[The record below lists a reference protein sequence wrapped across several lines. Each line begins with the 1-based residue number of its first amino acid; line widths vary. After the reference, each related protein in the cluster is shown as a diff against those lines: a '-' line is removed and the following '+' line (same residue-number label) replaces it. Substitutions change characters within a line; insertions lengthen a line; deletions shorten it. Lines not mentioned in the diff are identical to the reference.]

1 MKQRKKG
8 RIIAVCIAAAVLA
21 GAAAAVVFIITRYF
35 NYNAYQQYLTSYE
48 LEEGKEFRPLDD
60 ASADVPGMVLAA
72 ENGELK
78 LYTDE
83 GTSEIAVYEKATGH
97 ITYSNPED
105 REEDTVAAG
114 VNRSLLN
121 STLDV
126 IYYNSAGNRAS
137 MNNYDMSIQYGQF
150 EAQALENGIRYVYTL
165 EDPSNSTGIIPTQI
179 SEERLQ
185 TLILDKLGER
195 DARTMKGRFTLRD
208 GIYYLNE
215 DAMNSKVGMQRMNA
229 TFEECG
235 YTEEDYAIDMEGAE
249 GSGNVSFQ
257 VAMDYRLT
265 DNGLAVSIP
274 VNQIKE
280 QGGAKITRLRVLPFF
295 GAAGTQAEGYMMVPD
310 GSGALIY
317 LNNGATTPAYMQN
330 VYGIDPV
337 VQSYVVTDLTE
348 TVRLPVFGMKNG
360 EQAFLGRITEGDSLG
375 IINADVAGRTNSYN
389 YVYTEF
395 SVREMELLNMFG
407 VSGNKAD
414 VPSVERE
421 LYDENLTVVYS
432 FLGGE
437 RADYSGMAQCYREQ
451 LRAEGALGSAEAGD
465 IPLYVDILG
474 GVEIQKAVMGVP
486 YDGIVAMTTY
496 EQTEA
501 LLDMIYQAGIGNVRM
516 NYQGWFNGGIYHDA
530 ADKVKT
536 VGALGSKTELEAL
549 ARRLEENGG
558 RLFLDVAF
566 QKVPYNSKRFNDLLE
581 ASKYYSGY
589 VVQLGALNPGTMRQ
603 TSALGWYDELVY
615 YVISPKFLPW
625 YVEHFAES
633 MEKYDVGGIA
643 LRDLGD
649 VIASDKKRTEV
660 ISRQSA
666 EEVVTA
672 QFDRLSRTGKSLM
685 ERGGNAYTFGYVTDI
700 VDAPTCYSKFYIVD
714 EQIPFY
720 QMVIH
725 GSIDYTGNALNL
737 MDQDVDEEL
746 ILNWIE
752 YGVAPRYMLSWEDS
766 SQIKYTSAADKY
778 SVNYT
783 TWMDSVQSVYRQMN
797 EALTPVQGAA
807 MVHHRVLENG
817 LAVVEYDNG
826 VTIYVNKTEQT
837 LTAEDGTR
845 VQAMSYVTKQNA
857 SARNPGQLQG
867 SASQSGDYGRE
878 SGICS
883 RNAGE
888 GLRRGRNSGEQET
901 GGAA

>member
-1 MKQRKKG
+1 MKQKKKG
-8 RIIAVCIAAAVLA
+8 RIIAVCVVAAVLLA
-21 GAAAAVVFIITRYF
+21 AAAAVIFVITRYF
-35 NYNAYQQYLTSYE
+35 NYNKYQQFLSSYE
-48 LEEGKEFRPLDD
+48 LEEGSGFKPLDD
-60 ASADVPGMVLAA
+60 TSADVPGMVLVA
-72 ENGELK
+72 ENEELK
-78 LYTDE
+78 LYTDQE
-83 GTSEIAVYEKATGH
+83 TSEIAVYEKATGH
-97 ITYSNPED
+97 VTYSNPED
-105 REEDTVAAG
+105 RDGDTVAAG
-114 VNRSLLN
+114 VNKSLLN

-137 MNNYDMSIQYGQF
+137 MNNYDMSIQYQQF

-208 GIYYLNE
+208 GVYYLNE

-249 GSGNVSFQ
+249 GSENVSFQ

-274 VNQIKE
+274 VNQIRE

-295 GAAGTQAEGYMMVPD
+295 GAAGTEAEGYMMVPN

-317 LNNGATTPAYMQN
+317 LNNGTTTPAYMQN

-348 TVRLPVFGMKNG
+348 TVRMPVFGMKNG
-360 EQAFLGRITEGDSLG
+360 SQAFLGRITEGDALG

-389 YVYTEF
+389 FVYAEF

-432 FLGGE
+432 FLNGE
-437 RADYSGMAQCYREQ
+437 EADYSGMAKCYREQ
-451 LRAEGALGSAEAGD
+451 LKAEGVLGNTEAGD
-465 IPLYVDILG
+465 IPFYVDILG
-474 GVEIQKAVMGVP
+474 GVEIQKALMGVP

-496 EQTEA
+496 EQTES
-501 LLDMIYQAGIGNVRM
+501 LLDMIYQAGIGNVRV
-516 NYQGWFNGGIYHDA
+516 NYQGWFNGGLYHDA
-530 ADKVKT
+530 ADKVKP
-536 VGALGSKTELEAL
+536 VKALGSKAELESL

-566 QKVPYNSKRFNDLLE
+566 QKVSYTSERFNDLLE

-603 TSALGWYDELVY
+603 TSALSWYDELLY

-625 YVEHFAES
+625 YVEHFADS
-633 MEKYDVGGIA
+633 IEKYDVGGIA

-660 ISRQSA
+660 ISRQAA
-666 EEVVTA
+666 EDVITA

-700 VDAPTCYSKFYIVD
+700 VDAPTYYSKFYIVD

-737 MDQDVDEEL
+737 MDQDVDEGL
-746 ILNWIE
+746 ILSWIE
-752 YGVAPRYMLSWEDS
+752 YGVAPRYTLSWEDS
-766 SQIKYTSAADKY
+766 SLIKYTSAADKY

-783 TWMDSVQSVYRQMN
+783 TWMDSAQSVYRRIN
-797 EALTPVQGAA
+797 EALAPVQGAA
-807 MVHHRVLENG
+807 MAHHEVLENG
-817 LAVVEYDNG
+817 LAVVKYDNG
-826 VTIYVNKTEQT
+826 VTIYVNRTDRA
-837 LTAEDGTR
+837 LTAEDGTK
-845 VQAMSYVTKQNA
+845 VDAMSYVTKQNTA
-857 SARNPGQLQG
+857 ARNPEQLRM
-867 SASQSGDYGRE
+867 SVTDNRDCDSELESCGRSDRE
-878 SGICS
+878 M
-883 RNAGE
+883 RNDGE
-888 GLRRGRNSGEQET
+888 RET